1 MPVTIYPTNLKYK
14 NSNGQFQSATAIKGD
29 SGEGIVV
36 QVSGTTPTIICEDNH
51 RYICGEVLS
60 LNITPPANGV
70 CEIIFES
77 GSTATLLTAPNTI
90 KWPEWFN
97 PNSLETSATYQFK
110 ISNGLANVAI
120 WPDEGLTGDTRV
132 RIQKM
137 LGVYEAPWELI
148 REDTFTN
155 ETEADHIIEAD
166 ANGETLELTDVALL
180 FSMPKQESESKWAGS
195 GVIAMRI
202 QTGTSA
208 RTLSLECNGFT
219 QAANGSA
226 HIASA
231 HMRQTGNSIEV
242 YRAGSATE
250 SNSGG
255 LGYRVTA
262 GLYGL
267 YDTATDRMFFS
278 LTRQIVYVD
287 RLTIKSVTGTG
298 HYKLYGKR
306 KWQ

>member
-1 MPVTIYPTNLKYK
+1 MPVIIYPTNLKYK

-60 LNITPPANGV
+60 SNITPPANGV

-137 LGVYEAPWELI
+137 LGIYEAPWELI
-148 REDTFTN
+148 NEQTFTH
-155 ETEADHIIEAD
+155 ETEATYTINTDM
-166 ANGETLELTDVALL
+166 NGQPFELTDLIIQFEVPIYEEAAS
-180 FSMPKQESESKWAGS
+180 FGGS
-195 GVIAMRI
+195 GQIAFKGSYKTTTI
-202 QTGTSA
+202 
-208 RTLSLECNGFT
+208 ECGGFT
-219 QAANGSA
+219 KAANTSTRGCA
-226 HIASA
+226 GYIKQNKG
-231 HMRQTGNSIEV
+231 MLEI
-242 YRAGSATE
+242 YRIGSATNSNTGTIGMRFGTNFTE
-250 SNSGG
+250 S
-255 LGYRVTA
+255 
-262 GLYGL
+262 
-267 YDTATDRMFFS
+267 DRTSFQLLSTPAIFRS
-278 LTRQIVYVD
+278 ID
-287 RLTIKSVTGTG
+287 IRLVTGTG
-298 HYKLYGKR
+298 HYRLYGKR

>member
-36 QVSGTTPTIICEDNH
+36 QVSGTTPTIVCEDNH
-51 RYICGEVLS
+51 RYICGEILS

-110 ISNGLANVAI
+110 ISNRLANVAI

-137 LGVYEAPWELI
+137 LGLYEPPWELLNDI
-148 REDTFTN
+148 TL
-155 ETEADHIIEAD
+155 TEEGRIELTAD
-166 ANGETLELTDVALL
+166 ANGTPYDLLGVYIQVYYAANLTAASTGYGRYLVEDCDGTTLTAETGRYTAQTSSYSKFVYILRDGPMAIAVYSRASDTGGQMTWTNKHHNGVKFDFKNIQRIYLNTADVEPA
-180 FSMPKQESESKWAGS
+180 
-195 GVIAMRI
+195 
-202 QTGTSA
+202 GTSIKIY
-208 RTLSLECNGFT
+208 G
-219 QAANGSA
+219 Q
-226 HIASA
+226 
-231 HMRQTGNSIEV
+231 
-242 YRAGSATE
+242 RA
-250 SNSGG
+250 
-255 LGYRVTA
+255 Y
-262 GLYGL
+262 
-267 YDTATDRMFFS
+267 
-278 LTRQIVYVD
+278 
-287 RLTIKSVTGTG
+287 
-298 HYKLYGKR
+298 
-306 KWQ
+306 

>member
-36 QVSGTTPTIICEDNH
+36 QVSGTTPTIVCEDNH

-137 LGVYEAPWELI
+137 LGIYQPPFELVNDITLTEESSINLTADSNGTPYNFRSVFIVIDYPANTQTASSGYGRYEFFDLQNKSVYA
-148 REDTFTN
+148 
-155 ETEADHIIEAD
+155 
-166 ANGETLELTDVALL
+166 ETLKYTTQAYASYKYIYVTRVANLTMVNYTTRVTTGD
-180 FSMPKQESESKWAGS
+180 
-195 GVIAMRI
+195 
-202 QTGTSA
+202 TGTWHCKS
-208 RTLSLECNGFT
+208 FPY
-219 QAANGSA
+219 GSA
-226 HIASA
+226 
-231 HMRQTGNSIEV
+231 V
-242 YRAGSATE
+242 
-250 SNSGG
+250 G
-255 LGYRVTA
+255 LGNIVQIITRNVDPEPA
-262 GLYGL
+262 
-267 YDTATDRMFFS
+267 DTRIRIYA
-278 LTRQIVYVD
+278 QWAY
-287 RLTIKSVTGTG
+287 
-298 HYKLYGKR
+298 
-306 KWQ
+306 

>member
-1 MPVTIYPTNLKYK
+1 MPVTIYPTTLKYK

-51 RYICGEVLS
+51 RYICGEILS

-137 LGVYEAPWELI
+137 LGIYEAPWELI

-155 ETEADHIIEAD
+155 AEEADYYITID
-166 ANGETLELTDVALL
+166 GNGNAFELTDLVLL
-180 FSMPKQESESKWAGS
+180 FETPKQATASGKGGS
-195 GVIAMRI
+195 G
-202 QTGTSA
+202 
-208 RTLSLECNGFT
+208 RTTYYNGDTVLFSQYGATWT
-219 QAANGSA
+219 QAANADPRSLSVEIINHGGLYTITARGNTVKSA
-226 HIASA
+226 SGTLV
-231 HMRQTGNSIEV
+231 QSYGEGFTGNLQSV
-242 YRAGSATE
+242 FM
-250 SNSGG
+250 SNTFI
-255 LGYRVTA
+255 VTKINI
-262 GLYGL
+262 
-267 YDTATDRMFFS
+267 T
-278 LTRQIVYVD
+278 
-287 RLTIKSVTGTG
+287 SVTGTG